1 MSVVWQDLAI
11 ARMMW
16 AGGWMM
22 FPLALLGV
30 WVSYLLILR
39 SLELGWVWS
48 WLRGASSKR
57 PNQQRDSEEIME
69 VEQTRVRMLLM
80 RVPVLTQ
87 TLISSAPLMGLL
99 GTVSGMI
106 TTFSA
111 LADGALYQPTG
122 GIAGG
127 ISQALLTT
135 QLGLGIALPALLWER
150 VLLRWSSRLLGRLER
165 SSSHFSPREA

>member
-1 MSVVWQDLAI
+1 MSGGWESHAI
-11 ARMMW
+11 VQMMW
-16 AGGWMM
+16 SGGWMM
-22 FPLALLGV
+22 GPLALAGL
-30 WVSYLLILR
+30 WVSYLLLLR
-39 SLELGWVWS
+39 SMELGLVWS
-48 WLRGASSKR
+48 SFRKQPL
-57 PNQQRDSEEIME
+57 QRKVDGQEMIEALSEIEK
-69 VEQTRVRMLLM
+69 VRLRMLLM
-80 RVPVLTQ
+80 RSPVLTQ

-127 ISQALLTT
+127 IAQALLTT

-150 VLLRWSSRLLGRLER
+150 LLQRWSSWLLRRVE
-165 SSSHFSPREA
+165 SSTEPLVVGG